1 MPGSQEGDY
10 TVLWRKISLTGLGI
24 MCPEL
29 SFELATGQW
38 LSARRIRNLFNALHD
53 EQKRTG
59 TGDAQTEKRWNMEM
73 GFFADLGGF
82 RLRTKDGL
90 SFPLDGQ
97 QLHYL
102 VSRGHIKEPEFDSR
116 LIQDKNKVEPL
127 LRAITL
133 CQILYFM
140 VSVAGRWAQRLAVTT
155 AELTTVSYIIC
166 SIPTSLAWWY
176 KPADCRLPEIIHMD
190 KTIQQIWDA
199 DPDSTRE
206 WYQTP
211 LDYVNRKEWWWSLVW
226 NSYVH
231 FLWHL
236 HLRFGSE
243 GRPSE
248 GQPIDRIPDTWQ
260 KEVARKDTY
269 FLLVISTAC
278 FSVLFLAW
286 NDEFP
291 TPIERWLWRAACL
304 AMMIEL
310 YTLLVIAETAFV
322 YQKLK
327 RFFGSRGSRRCSTH
341 PPHPPHNT
349 ALPTTTT
356 TTAEDDKSIT
366 AARTYAYLP
375 ASQRWQGF
383 AAKVDTFLEHGRNN
397 SPDHD
402 PSLRVHIR
410 FILPMWIMGFIYCVG
425 RCYILLADLIE
436 VRSLPPSAYE
446 TVEWDRYWPHLGS

>member
-1 MPGSQEGDY
+1 MPGSQEGDS
-10 TVLWRKISLTGLGI
+10 TILWRKISLTGLGI

-38 LSARRIRNLFNALHD
+38 LSARKIRNMFNALHD

-59 TGDAQTEKRWNMEM
+59 TGDAQTNKRWNMEM
-73 GFFADLGGF
+73 AFFADLGGF
-82 RLRTKDGL
+82 RLRSKDGM

-140 VSVAGRWAQRLAVTT
+140 VSVAGRWAQSLFVTT

-176 KPADCRLPEIIHMD
+176 KPADCRLPEIVDMD
-190 KTIQQIWDA
+190 KTIQQIWDD
-199 DPDSTRE
+199 DPESTNE

-211 LDYVNRKEWWWSLVW
+211 LDYVSRKEWWWSLVW
-226 NSYVH
+226 HSYVH

-243 GRPSE
+243 ARPLE
-248 GQPIDRIPDTWQ
+248 GQPIDRIADTWQ
-260 KEVARKDTY
+260 KEITRKELY

-304 AMMIEL
+304 AMMWEL
-310 YTLLVIAETAFV
+310 YTLLVVAETAFV
-322 YQKLK
+322 YHKLK
-327 RFFGSRGSRRCSTH
+327 DFFKSRRRRPSTQ
-341 PPHPPHNT
+341 PS
-349 ALPTTTT
+349 TTTT
-356 TTAEDDKSIT
+356 EDKST
-366 AARTYAYLP
+366 TRKYPHVPASKRWQDFAAR
-375 ASQRWQGF
+375 
-383 AAKVDTFLEHGRNN
+383 VDAFLEHGRNN
-397 SPDHD
+397 SPHHD
-402 PSLRVHIR
+402 PCLRVHIR

-436 VRSLPPSAYE
+436 VRSLPPSAYQ
-446 TVEWDRYWPHLGS
+446 TVDWAKYWPHLG